1 MSFGESSH
9 QRKRIKMPKND
20 DVDCLVFSIVTGLLS
35 TLITFAISLLFMLEW
50 QRVIGTTILAGLTGL
65 VIGFI
70 FAPKVL
76 K

>member
-1 MSFGESSH
+1 
-9 QRKRIKMPKND
+9 MPKND